1 MTKKIKYVKR
11 DRKKISGFVNI
22 MIYQI
27 KTTHFAYE
35 AQSAA
40 AAAAGRLV
48 VLVGGKH
55 KHP

>member
-1 MTKKIKYVKR
+1 MTKKIKYVKGEE
-11 DRKKISGFVNI
+11 KKISGFVKI
-22 MIYQI
+22 MIYHI